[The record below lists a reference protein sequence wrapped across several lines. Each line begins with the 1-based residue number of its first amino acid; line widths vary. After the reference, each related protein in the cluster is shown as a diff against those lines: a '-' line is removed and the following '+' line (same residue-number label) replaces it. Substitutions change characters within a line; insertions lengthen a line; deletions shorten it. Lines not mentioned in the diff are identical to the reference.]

1 MTPGHGQGTG
11 TGEAAGGTDTT
22 AAGYLGELSA
32 RLRAAGM
39 PQDRVAA
46 TVADVRAYL
55 AESGTSAEA
64 EFGPVDDFAAQ
75 LTGDGGPADPPQE
88 AAEEWRWSAGTSVDE
103 RLLNEYGEQ
112 GWELVRV
119 DAAGRFVSR
128 RDKGGPQG
136 WEYRREAVLGD
147 RDRVEARLAPDGWEA
162 CGTWVMYAWFKRPRA
177 ASLGPAADLAAVP
190 PPPAR
195 TVFVTWRL
203 YAVLALVAVA
213 VAAAGIYEALDAGA
227 AGEGLSSASG
237 TLAGGVVGVLA
248 VLLPFAGYAA
258 WRNRRR
264 R

>member
-1 MTPGHGQGTG
+1 MTHGRGQRTG
-11 TGEAAGGTDTT
+11 TGEAAGGAGTT
-22 AAGYLGELSA
+22 AAGYLGELTA

-39 PQDRVAA
+39 PEDRVAA

-55 AESGTSAEA
+55 AESGTAAEA
-64 EFGPVDDFAAQ
+64 EFGPVDDLAAQ
-75 LTGDGGPADPPQE
+75 LTGAGGPADPPRE

-103 RLLNEYGEQ
+103 RLLNEYGAQ

-136 WEYRREAVLGD
+136 WAYRRETVLGD

-177 ASLGPAADLAAVP
+177 ASIGPAADLTAVP
-190 PPPAR
+190 PAPAR

-213 VAAAGIYEALDAGA
+213 VAAVGIHEALGAGD